1 MKKLW
6 GYNKDTTPVNEEG
19 LANPEVYL
27 AFSFSCNKDPRK
39 ILEAVSA
46 KWGKLGGNKLVLKN
60 VAAYT
65 TVTPIV
71 IFHMLNSAS
80 SKTILAE
87 LNMILA
93 EAHDTAGN
101 DYDYEYW
108 GNCLPL
114 LAI

>member
-1 MKKLW
+1 M
-6 GYNKDTTPVNEEG
+6 NEEG

-27 AFSFSCNKDPRK
+27 AFSFSCDKDPRK

-46 KWGKLGGNKLVLKN
+46 EWGKLGGSKLVLKN

-65 TVTPIV
+65 TMTPIM

-80 SKTILAE
+80 SKTILVE

-93 EAHDTAGN
+93 EAHDNA
-101 DYDYEYW
+101 DDDFDYEYR
-108 GNCLPL
+108 GNDLPL